1 MVGTTAWL
9 LWLPPALVA
18 VATYVLGRAAMTLL
32 VDVGRVLAHR
42 RSRGAWRRAAR
53 VARPTGG
60 SHSETTPADRV
71 LRTPT
76 VWLGLGGG
84 LLLAALWHHAVLSP
98 WCLLLGGAAGWMVA
112 STGRPA
118 SREDLQDLET
128 FIGTLRSVFTVGQ
141 SVFVSLEAAGQD
153 LPEGELRT
161 AVMETVRRYR
171 ADLDADRALGSLR
184 GVGSGHLSRLA
195 VVLAQVGCAD
205 EQTTR
210 AVLLDLEEQVR
221 CTRRLRDR
229 TATVLTLSR
238 LTLRVLQGANLMAL
252 GTVTLVPMWRAFYT
266 GRPLVLV
273 AATGMALAGSWYFAA
288 EMQRMEDLV

>member
-18 VATYVLGRAAMTLL
+18 LATYVLGRAAMTLL
-32 VDVGRVLAHR
+32 VDVGQVLTRR
-42 RSRGAWRRAAR
+42 RSRVARVQAIR
-53 VARPTGG
+53 VARPVVA
-60 SHSETTPADRV
+60 SHSKATLADRV

-84 LLLAALWHHAVLSP
+84 LLLAILWHHIVVSP

-112 STGRPA
+112 STGRRTN
-118 SREDLQDLET
+118 REDLQDLEM
-128 FIGTLRSVFTVGQ
+128 FLGTLRSVFTVGQ
-141 SVFVSLEAAGQD
+141 SVFASLEAAGQD

-161 AVMETVRRYR
+161 AVMEAVRRYR
-171 ADLDADRALGSLR
+171 ADLDADQALDSLR
-184 GVGSGHLSRLA
+184 RVGSGHLGRLA

-205 EQTTR
+205 EETIR
-210 AVLLDLEEQVR
+210 AVLSDLEEQVR
-221 CTRRLRDR
+221 RTRRLRDR

-252 GTVTLVPMWRAFYT
+252 GTVTLVPMWQAFYA

-288 EMQRMEDLV
+288 EMRRMEDLV